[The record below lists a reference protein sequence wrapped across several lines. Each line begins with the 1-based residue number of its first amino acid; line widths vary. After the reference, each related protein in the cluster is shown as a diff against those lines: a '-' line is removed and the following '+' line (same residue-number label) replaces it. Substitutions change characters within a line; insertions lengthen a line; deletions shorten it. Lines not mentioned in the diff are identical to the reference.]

1 MSKIGHNKPPR
12 KINYKS
18 ISLNKWIYEEL
29 ERLRD
34 FVHTQRKLD
43 AVLDKKHIK
52 TVKKFSIPEVIELCY
67 DCYYLQYILPH
78 YLYGS
83 EKTEE
88 KTLKSLIKDK
98 DFKKY
103 AE

>member
-29 ERLRD
+29 ERVRD

-43 AVLDKKHIK
+43 AVLDKNTSK
-52 TVKKFSIPEVIELCY
+52 
-67 DCYYLQYILPH
+67 Q
-78 YLYGS
+78 
-83 EKTEE
+83 
-88 KTLKSLIKDK
+88 LKNSLSQR
-98 DFKKY
+98 
-103 AE
+103 